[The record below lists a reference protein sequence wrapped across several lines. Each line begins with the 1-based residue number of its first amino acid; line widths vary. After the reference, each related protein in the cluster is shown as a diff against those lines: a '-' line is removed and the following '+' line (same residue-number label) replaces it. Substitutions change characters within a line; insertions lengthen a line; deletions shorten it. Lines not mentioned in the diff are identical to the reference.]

1 MPSPQ
6 RGELCEGT
14 ITSLFLD
21 DGSGILKTPP
31 LAAGLLAGV
40 LREELVESGRAVEAM
55 LQPQDLSG
63 ATIHVGNSLRGLVRA
78 VLA

>member
-1 MPSPQ
+1 VILANE

-31 LAAGLLAGV
+31 LACGLLAGV
-40 LREELVESGRAVEAM
+40 LRKSCWKAARPSSRSCGRRT
-55 LQPQDLSG
+55 LP
-63 ATIHVGNSLRGLVRA
+63 
-78 VLA
+78 LAWFSSAILCAD